1 MIKRDL
7 ILFYTRV
14 QSSNFSSM
22 EVTLDDQSWSFL
34 QKGTDTLCTP
44 SSLKMSHV
52 AWQCGSQAMDA
63 YSSLGWT
70 KVTYNVFL
78 MLSVQNQKFLLTE
91 PHIVGG
97 VTNMI

>member
-1 MIKRDL
+1 
-7 ILFYTRV
+7 
-14 QSSNFSSM
+14 
-22 EVTLDDQSWSFL
+22 
-34 QKGTDTLCTP
+34 
-44 SSLKMSHV
+44 
-52 AWQCGSQAMDA
+52 MDA